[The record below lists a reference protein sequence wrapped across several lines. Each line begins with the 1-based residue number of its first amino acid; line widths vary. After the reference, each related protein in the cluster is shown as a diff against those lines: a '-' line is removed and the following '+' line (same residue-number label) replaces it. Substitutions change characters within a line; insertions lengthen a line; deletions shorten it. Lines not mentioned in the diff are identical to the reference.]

1 MSPKTI
7 VKFTNINKRFHDL
20 IAVNNLN
27 LEIYEGEI
35 LGFVGPNGAG
45 KTTTMKMLGGLIKPT
60 SGKIEI
66 YNHNG
71 YLIDTIKKPAD
82 LFKLIGFLIDL
93 PAFYGNITPHQILR
107 YYCRLLGLS
116 KDIIEEQIDWAL
128 EIVEMSK
135 WKNKIIKEFSKGMV
149 QRLGLAQALVH
160 DPDVLVL
167 DEPQTGLD
175 PSGRILV
182 RKILQKLKKIGKTI
196 FLSSH
201 LLYEISEVCDRIVI
215 INHGNVI
222 AVDTLIN
229 LEQKMTKKQIQCE
242 IFEPLEL
249 SQVEKIV
256 NAISNNIEQYC
267 EKGAKNFVL
276 YDDNVPGFNIYYDGT
291 LLSLKKIHEILSID
305 MRLPIIGFSKIRT
318 SRLEDLYIRLVEQD
332 DDKNGGVL
340 KE

>member
-1 MSPKTI
+1 MSNKTI
-7 VKFTNINKRFHDL
+7 VKFTNLSKRFHDL
-20 IAVNNLN
+20 MAVNNLN

-71 YLIDTIKKPAD
+71 DLIDIKKKPAD
-82 LFKLIGFLIDL
+82 LFKQIGFLIDL
-93 PAFYGNITPHQILR
+93 PAFYGQVTPNKVLC

-116 KDIIEEQIDWAL
+116 KDIIEKRVDWAL
-128 EIVEMSK
+128 HIVEMSK

-160 DPDVLVL
+160 DPDLLVL

-182 RKILQKLKKIGKTI
+182 RNIMQNLKKMGKTI

-215 INHGNVI
+215 INRGNLI
-222 AVDTLIN
+222 AADTLIN

-242 IFEPLEL
+242 LFEPLEF
-249 SQVEKIV
+249 SQVDKVV
-256 NAISNNIEQYC
+256 NEISNKIEQYC
-267 EKGAKNFVL
+267 ENGAKNYVL
-276 YDDNVPGFNIYYDGT
+276 YDEALPGFNIFYNGT
-291 LLSLKKIHEILSID
+291 PLSLKKIHKILSID
-305 MRLPIIGFSKIRT
+305 MRLPIVGFTKGRT
-318 SRLEDLYIRLVEQD
+318 SRLEDLYISLVNED
-332 DDKNGGVL
+332 DNKNGGEL

>member
-1 MSPKTI
+1 MSNKTI
-7 VKFTNINKRFHDL
+7 VKFTNLSKRFHDL
-20 IAVNNLN
+20 MAVNNLN

-71 YLIDTIKKPAD
+71 DLIDIKKKPAD
-82 LFKLIGFLIDL
+82 LFKQIGFLIDL
-93 PAFYGNITPHQILR
+93 PAFYGQVTPNQILR

-116 KDIIEEQIDWAL
+116 KDIIEKRVDWAL
-128 EIVEMSK
+128 DVVEMSK

-160 DPDVLVL
+160 DPDLLVL

-182 RKILQKLKKIGKTI
+182 RNILQKLKKMGKTI

-215 INHGNVI
+215 INRGNLI
-222 AVDTLIN
+222 AADTLIN

-242 IFEPLEL
+242 LFEPLEF
-249 SQVEKIV
+249 SQVDKVV
-256 NAISNNIEQYC
+256 NEIRNKIEQYC
-267 EKGAKNFVL
+267 ENGAKNFVT
-276 YDDNVPGFNIYYDGT
+276 YDEVLPGFNIFYNGT
-291 LLSLKKIHEILSID
+291 PLSLKKIHEILSID
-305 MRLPIIGFSKIRT
+305 MRLPIVGFSKDRT
-318 SRLEDLYIRLVEQD
+318 SRLEDLYISLVDED
-332 DDKNGGVL
+332 DNKNGGEL